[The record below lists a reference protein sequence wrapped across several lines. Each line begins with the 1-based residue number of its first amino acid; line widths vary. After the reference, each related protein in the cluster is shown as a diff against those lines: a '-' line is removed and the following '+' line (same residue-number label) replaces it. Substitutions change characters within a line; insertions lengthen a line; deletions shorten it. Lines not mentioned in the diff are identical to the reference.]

1 MSGGR
6 KELDVFILAGEASG
20 DLLGA
25 GLMEALAAEA
35 GGAVR
40 FRGVGGSRM
49 VEAGLVPLFPAHDLM
64 TIGIGPVLAK
74 LPRLLRRLRE
84 TVDAIVATPPDL
96 LVLIDVPDFS
106 LRIARRVRQRLPEL
120 PVVKYVS
127 PTVWAWR
134 PGRARAMRPIV
145 DLILAVFPFEPE
157 VHRRLG
163 GPPCVYV
170 GHPLLAQ
177 RDELRPSPQ
186 EAELRRTRP
195 LVLALPGSRPLEIRR
210 LGGIF
215 GEALGRL
222 ADARESFEVVVPTLP
237 ERADQ
242 VAAVTA
248 RWPLPVRVVT
258 DEAGK
263 LAAFRRAR
271 AALAASGTVTLELAL
286 SGVPHVAAYRI
297 PLIEEAIARLLLHV
311 KTVVLANLVLDEM
324 VVPQFLQADCTAGRI
339 AAGLSEVLGDTPLR
353 RRQEAAF
360 ARLDD
365 VLGTS
370 ATPPSVRA
378 ARAVLELLKQRV

>member
-1 MSGGR
+1 MSGG
-6 KELDVFILAGEASG
+6 LDVFILAGEASG

-25 GLMEALAAEA
+25 GLMRALAAEA
-35 GGAVR
+35 AGPVR
-40 FRGVGGSRM
+40 FRGVGGARM
-49 VEAGLVPLFPAHDLM
+49 VGAGLAPLFPAHDLM

-74 LPRLLRRLRE
+74 LPRLLARLRE
-84 TVDAIVATPPDL
+84 TVEAIVTAPPDV

-106 LRIARRVRQRLPEL
+106 LRVARRVRRQLPGL

-177 RDELRPSPQ
+177 LDDLRPSPE
-186 EAELRRTRP
+186 EAAMRVARP

-215 GEALGRL
+215 GDALGRV
-222 ADARESFEVVVPTLP
+222 ADAQRPFEVVVPTLP

-248 RWPLPVRVVT
+248 RWPLPARVVT
-258 DEAGK
+258 DEAEK
-263 LAAFRRAR
+263 AAAFRRAR

-286 SGVPHVAAYRI
+286 AGIPHVAAYRI
-297 PLIEEAIARLLLHV
+297 SLIEEAIARMLLHV
-311 KTVVLANLVLDEM
+311 RTVVLANLVLNEM
-324 VVPQFLQADCTAGRI
+324 VVPQFLQANCTAGQI
-339 AAGLSEVLGDTPLR
+339 AAGLSQVLTDTPAR
-353 RRQEAAF
+353 RRQETAF
-360 ARLDD
+360 ARLDE
-365 VLGTS
+365 VLGAS
-370 ATPPSVRA
+370 PIPPSARA
-378 ARAVLELLKQRV
+378 AHAVMDLLKRVRE